1 MASNAV
7 ADNFNSRD
15 DARQRKQLQE
25 ARAAGTAAPEM
36 DHATGKM
43 INPHNPQ
50 FITQAPWYLNQDKP
64 SLQHHQ
70 AWNLRAKGTK
80 DWYKRGTKGDVK
92 TKFIKGAC
100 ENCGATTHTKKDCVE
115 RPRKV
120 TARQNG
126 KNLMPDEFIEHLEL
140 DFEGKRDRWNGYQAD
155 DYKEVIEEWEKVE
168 EERRRKKQ
176 AEQEERAKL
185 KEKFKAQKKAL
196 KKARKKRRRQL
207 RRQAEGRDTDGT
219 DTDGTEGDSDMGDS
233 DTDTDTDSDSDASD
247 DEDLGEKMKDFDK
260 TTNTV
265 ASKDDKLRTTTRN
278 LRIREDTAKYLLNLD
293 VNSAFYD
300 PKSRSMRQNPLGHL
314 KEEEQGA
321 FKGDNFMRNAGD
333 SKQLT
338 EITCFA
344 WDAYKTGGVNVHEFA
359 QPTQALKMFNVY
371 KQRSKDLKETQQKEL
386 LDKYGGQEHLEAPRE
401 MIFAQNDNYVEYSRD
416 GRVLKGRER
425 ALAKSKYEED
435 VLVGNHSSVWGSFF
449 DVATGKFGY
458 KCCRQM
464 MRNSYCIPQKKQE
477 ALAASSADAA
487 DGTEAADASGA
498 IANGEAEPEDG
509 GKISDSGSAG
519 SSSSSSAGSGSG
531 AEAGGE
537 DAQNEKAARR
547 KAALDEKRKA
557 RALKGLKLFGKG
569 KDGQEAA
576 ASDAAAAE
584 AEAAAAAAAS
594 EAAARATKLSDKRSS
609 AFGHVLE
616 EVTDLN
622 QEKVAEAVKREKKR
636 KREEAKQARSLED
649 ERSRKYNSLAGDN
662 QLELSPEEYEAYRLT
677 RTRADDP
684 MAKFS

>member
-1 MASNAV
+1 MASSAV

-15 DARQRKQLQE
+15 DVRQKKQLQE
-25 ARAAGTAAPEM
+25 ARASGTAAPEM
-36 DHATGKM
+36 DSATGKI

-64 SLQHHQ
+64 SLQHQQ
-70 AWNLRAKGTK
+70 AWNLKAPGTK

-92 TKFIKGAC
+92 TKFKKGAC
-100 ENCGATTHTKKDCVE
+100 ENCGAMTHKAKDCVE

-120 TARQNG
+120 TAKQNG
-126 KNLMPDEFIEHLEL
+126 KNLMPDEHIETLEL
-140 DFEGKRDRWNGYQAD
+140 DFEGKRDRWNGYQPD
-155 DYKEVIEEWEKVE
+155 DYKEVIDEWEKVE

-185 KEKFKAQKKAL
+185 KEKFKAQKRAL

-207 RRQAEGRDTDGT
+207 RRQAEGRDSGT
-219 DTDGTEGDSDMGDS
+219 ETDGTEGDSDMGDS

-314 KEEEQGA
+314 KEEEQGT
-321 FKGDNFMRNAGD
+321 FRGDNYTRNTGD
-333 SKQLT
+333 SKSLT
-338 EITCFA
+338 EITVFA

-359 QPTQALKMFNVY
+359 QPTQALKMYNVY
-371 KQRSKDLKETQQKEL
+371 KDRSKNLKEEQQKEL
-386 LDKYGGQEHLEAPRE
+386 LDKYGGKEHMEAPRE
-401 MIFAQNDNYVEYSRD
+401 MLFAQNDTYVEYSRD

-425 ALAKSKYEED
+425 ALAKSKYLED

-458 KCCRQM
+458 KCCRQCL
-464 MRNSYCIPQKKQE
+464 RNSYCIPQKKQD
-477 ALAASSADAA
+477 ALAASSAEADVAGGAENADAT
-487 DGTEAADASGA
+487 GAADAD
-498 IANGEAEPEDG
+498 EAAAEDG
-509 GKISDSGSAG
+509 GKVSSSDE
-519 SSSSSSAGSGSG
+519 SSSSSSGGGS
-531 AEAGGE
+531 AADAGGE
-537 DAQNEKAARR
+537 EAQNEKAARR
-547 KAALDEKRKA
+547 KAALEEKRKA

-569 KDGQEAA
+569 KEGQDSAA
-576 ASDAAAAE
+576 ASAAADS
-584 AEAAAAAAAS
+584 AAAAAATAAS
-594 EAAARATKLSDKRSS
+594 ESAASSSKLSEKRTS

-616 EVTDLN
+616 EVTELDSAKL
-622 QEKVAEAVKREKKR
+622 AEAVKREKKR
-636 KREEAKQARSLED
+636 KREEAKEVRSVED
-649 ERSRKYNSLAGDN
+649 ERNRKYNSLAGDN
-662 QLELSPEEYEAYRLT
+662 VGELSPEEYEAYRLT
-677 RTRADDP
+677 RSRADDP